1 MTAARES
8 LRQLSDALVAAQ
20 RPIRLLR
27 ALNWDPRVHERF
39 FARGCSELPR
49 VTYEPLGFEAKAT
62 ISELRAIRRRIR
74 GRSEIEALLRR
85 KCDEFALLVEML
97 SARGTPR
104 FHALSRAIYG
114 SPTDRYA
121 GDHTVDNLQIARLWA
136 SRPPAR
142 NEAATVDSAAARA
155 AIEALLVPH
164 LGSGVRVKESSRLT
178 ANAAAGATSVAIR
191 KGAVFTQRQVRALA
205 HHEGL
210 WHVLTS
216 MNGYAQPVL
225 GVLGVGLPR
234 FTASQEGGGI
244 LAEFLTGNLTD
255 DRFREL
261 GERTI
266 AVHMAEEGA
275 DYLEVFAYLAARFP
289 ERKAAQ
295 MAERVFRGGVLTGGA
310 PFTKD
315 AVYQRGYCAVYNFL
329 RAAFDHGD
337 TALVEAFLAG
347 KMDVADAPLVRDLI
361 AEGIAVGP
369 VHLPAWYRDHDMIA
383 AQFTHSVTLDL
394 FDHDRMRAFWS
405 ERASLAT
412 LPPRKTTSSATAG
425 RRGRRT

>member
-1 MTAARES
+1 MSGAREQ
-8 LRQLSDALVAAQ
+8 LREINDALVEAQ
-20 RPIRLLR
+20 RPVRLLR
-27 ALNWDPRVHERF
+27 ALNWDPRVHDRF
-39 FARGCSELPR
+39 FARGCRELPR
-49 VTYEPLGFEAKAT
+49 PTYAPLGFDAKAKVA
-62 ISELRAIRRRIR
+62 ELRAIRRRIR
-74 GRSEIEALLRR
+74 GRSEIEGLLRR
-85 KCDEFALLVEML
+85 KCDEFVLLVEML
-97 SARGTPR
+97 AARGTPR

-121 GDHTVDNLQIARLWA
+121 GDRSVDNLQIARLWA

-142 NEAATVDSAAARA
+142 NEEATVDSASARA
-155 AIEALLVPH
+155 TIEAMLTPH
-164 LGSGVRVKESSRLT
+164 LGAGVRVKESGRLT
-178 ANAAAGATSVAIR
+178 ANAAAGATSVAVR
-191 KGAVFTQRQVRALA
+191 RGALFTQRQVRALA

-216 MNGYAQPVL
+216 MNGYAQPVFT
-225 GVLGVGLPR
+225 VLGVGLPR

-289 ERKAAQ
+289 AQKAAQ
-295 MAERVFRGGVLTGGA
+295 MAERVFRGGVLEGGA

-329 RAAFDHGD
+329 RAAFDQGD
-337 TALVEAFLAG
+337 TALVQAFLAG
-347 KMDVADAPLVRDLI
+347 KMDVADAPLVRDLV
-361 AEGIAVGP
+361 AQGLAVAP
-369 VHLPAWYRDHDMIA
+369 VHLPAWYRDHDAIA

-394 FDHDRMRAFWS
+394 FDHRRMKAFWS
-405 ERASLAT
+405 ERAQP
-412 LPPRKTTSSATAG
+412 LPPRKAAAAAAAG
-425 RRGRRT
+425 RRGRRR